1 MRTFTCPTCGTRA
14 DFTALSCRSC
24 GAALAYVPERDDL
37 AALVPLAA
45 GLFGDAAF
53 GDADASAGAGP
64 QWWRCLNTAW
74 GCNWVLDASS
84 GAVWCRSCRLTRG
97 RPDEQRPDAID
108 AWAVT
113 EVAKRRLV
121 RQIFALGL
129 PLEPR
134 APGPLDAL
142 GGVVF
147 DLVHLDAD
155 HPGVTGH
162 LPGVITIDL
171 READDAYREAAR
183 RSLGE
188 TDRTL
193 LGHLRHEV
201 GHHLWRVLVDA
212 RGMHDSCRA
221 VFGDERADYAAAIDA
236 YYAGRDAGTSD
247 RFITRYASMHPAE
260 DWAETFAHLLA
271 LRDALETADWSG
283 LRAGHAPAD
292 APHDRPSTG
301 LEEDI
306 VRWQRLADAAGALAQ
321 SLGHL
326 APYPY
331 VISDA
336 VAAKLGYIDR
346 LIRDA
351 TAAPSR

>member
-1 MRTFTCPTCGTRA
+1 MRIFTCPTCGTRA
-14 DFTALSCRSC
+14 DFTAMACPTC
-24 GAALAYVPERDDL
+24 GALLAYVPERDDL
-37 AALVPLAA
+37 AALVPLD
-45 GLFGDAAF
+45 GGGFGETRPSGGAY
-53 GDADASAGAGP
+53 GRADP
-64 QWWRCLNTAW
+64 VWWRCLNTAW

-97 RPDEQRPDAID
+97 RPDDQRPDAVD

-121 RQIFALGL
+121 RQVFVLGL
-129 PLEPR
+129 PLEAG

-162 LPGVITIDL
+162 FPGVITIDL
-171 READDAYREAAR
+171 READDSYREAAR

-188 TDRTL
+188 QDRTL

-212 RGMHDSCRA
+212 RGLHESCRA

-236 YYAGRDAGTSD
+236 HYARRDTTVPD
-247 RFITRYASMHPAE
+247 HFVTRYASMHPAE
-260 DWAETFAHLLA
+260 DWAETFAHVLA
-271 LRDALETADWSG
+271 WRDALETADAFG
-283 LRAGHAPAD
+283 LGVGPAPRARPA
-292 APHDRPSTG
+292 TG
-301 LEEDI
+301 ASEDI
-306 VRWQRLADAAGALAQ
+306 ERWSRLAEAAGALAQ
-321 SLGHL
+321 SLGHRP
-326 APYPY
+326 PYPY
-331 VISDA
+331 AIGHA
-336 VAAKLGYIDR
+336 VAAKLRYVDR

-351 TAAPSR
+351 TTAPPS